1 MADLGAFRKAARG
14 VLNESATVRRAV
26 HGYVLPEI
34 STGRYHYLRDQA
46 DGNVALNGQAPNE
59 GPSGATWTATNWT
72 KNSGGQFAVS
82 TAANDSTALIDS
94 GYSQGYLSLIFRS
107 NGVGTDIPT
116 TLAFRCTSGT
126 TWTNTGSTARVPNSG
141 FGLVVNLD
149 AAPDIALY
157 LDGTSVATASPTMAA
172 PTSGAEYPFEIR
184 LTATNVEVW
193 HNGVR
198 VINYSTTSH
207 LTDTYVGFA
216 RVGVGASTAS
226 LLDDLF
232 FASVPTCPLG
242 VVRDGNSGNYL
253 STAVSMDAGVA
264 AGALIPAHVRWA
276 ALGATASTDPNTVQC
291 GLVDDNGTQIKAPVA
306 EGFTAADNGYR
317 GPATWNH
324 YATDTGLNT
333 GAARVGTFRLR
344 TRLLQ
349 TAGLAATQYTLDSED
364 IGNSPP
370 SGIAGSTVDYGRGYA
385 SVPVAAASVQKP
397 STLQGYA
404 DVATEGVTL
413 ATQPWR
419 AGAVP
424 TIQPRQGNVNV
435 PSKGGSGGNWS
446 GGASSRTD
454 TIDKNFTRAS
464 AGVQLLITMP
474 TGHADL
480 NSEPAILLNGSAPT
494 GFALTTQP
502 TGESNYTVLDS
513 GTDDDAWTAD
523 PRLTVYHLL
532 LLNDNTYATPP
543 TSEDTIPKNRLV
555 SDLGFVAA
563 RVRNA
568 NGVGQNGIT
577 WTRSLRDANNLVA
590 EVFGDSVVTATAGGE
605 AGWDPAL
612 GAWSSSLPGGAWT
625 HKRTIT
631 APSGATGADMLL
643 NSQETFTLLSPNPA
657 YRVLAAGGAYG
668 LAADKDHWHAG
679 DPLLVGLAL
688 LDTVTGK
695 LRTPDT
701 GTTKMMVGRFN
712 QTAGYAEYLDGDLT
726 WKQVTT
732 SAAAYLWPLSESAVG
747 TNVFVHL
754 FTDTTGFSTEDLH
767 LVGVL
772 TENSTPY
779 SGPGRCTVL
788 DTANRHDRYAFDPI
802 GFALGGVIS
811 QR

>member
-1 MADLGAFRKAARG
+1 MADLGAFRKASRA

-26 HGYVLPEI
+26 HAYVLPEI
-34 STGRYHYLRDQA
+34 STGRYHYIRDLF
-46 DGNVALNGQAPNE
+46 DSGGDINGDAPDE
-59 GPSGATWTATNWT
+59 GPSGGTWAATNLT
-72 KNSGGQFAVS
+72 KTSGLLVAASSFAAIGTGS
-82 TAANDSTALIDS
+82 IDS
-94 GYSQGYLSLIFRS
+94 GFSDGYLSYLHFTS
-107 NGVGTDIPT
+107 ATAGTDHPMSVGFRMATTGWSTPSNTPIPT
-116 TLAFRCTSGT
+116 SG
-126 TWTNTGSTARVPNSG
+126 WAVAVTNTNV
-141 FGLVVNLD
+141 D
-149 AAPDIALY
+149 LY
-157 LDGTSVATASPTMAA
+157 KNAGVVATAVHGVST
-172 PTSGAEYPFEIR
+172 TSSCIP
-184 LTATNVEVW
+184 VEVRLNGSNIQVW
-193 HNGVR
+193 VNGVR
-198 VINYSTTSH
+198 LINH
-207 LTDTYVGFA
+207 TDTTHQAATIIGVGIHGGGVGFSNPP
-216 RVGVGASTAS
+216 G
-226 LLDDLF
+226 LDDLF

-242 VVRDGNSGNYL
+242 VVRDGDGGNYV
-253 STAVSMDAGVA
+253 STAVPMDAGVA

-276 ALGATASTDPNTVQC
+276 ALGATVSTDPNTVQC

-370 SGIAGSTVDYGRGYA
+370 SGTAGSTVDYGRGYA

-397 STLQGYA
+397 STLQAYA

-474 TGHADL
+474 SAPAAL

-502 TGESNYTVLDS
+502 TGESNYTRLDS

-577 WTRSLRDANNLVA
+577 WTRSLRDANSLVA
-590 EVFGDSVVTATAGGE
+590 EVFGDSVTTATAGGE

-612 GAWSSSLPGGAWT
+612 GAWSSSLPGGGWF

-631 APSGATGADMLL
+631 APSGAIGADMLL
-643 NSQETFTLLSPNPA
+643 NSQETFTLLAPNPA
-657 YRVLAAGGAYG
+657 YRVLAAGGASG
-668 LAADKDHWHAG
+668 LTADKDHWHPG
-679 DPLLVGLAL
+679 DPLLVGLVL
-688 LDTVTGK
+688 VNTVTGK
-695 LRTPDT
+695 AIAPDS
-701 GTTKMMVGRFN
+701 GTAAMYIGRFN
-712 QTAGYAEYLDGDLT
+712 QTLGRADYLDSDLT
-726 WKQVTT
+726 WKQIST
-732 SAAAYLWPLSESAVG
+732 STPAYAWPLSPSAG
-747 TNVFVHL
+747 DANVFVAL
-754 FTDTTGFSTEDLH
+754 FADTSGFSTEDLH
-767 LVGVL
+767 LVGYVE
-772 TENSTPY
+772 ENSTPY
-779 SGPGRCTVL
+779 SGPAYVPVL
-788 DTANRHDRYAFDPI
+788 DQSNRHDKVVFDGVDFAT
-802 GFALGGVIS
+802 GFS
-811 QR
+811 FK